1 MDGEVGTM
9 LMHRQAPV
17 AFGVL
22 ASCAVIASGSIL
34 LREQILSFS
43 SWPETARSGD
53 APEIAIPNVRPS
65 ALHGAGAT
73 TRGETTPR
81 VRVNAARAGGLLG
94 LGVGGGT
101 FTLVSSRPVGV
112 GGGAGG
118 GTVGAPGRPQLTTIG
133 RTGSGHP
140 DTGSAGDAPLSA
152 YGDGIPVSGDAGS
165 DGSGIAPTASGSVP
179 LEPTAAA
186 MRVAAPQA
194 ANVAPEADLAPVIS
208 SADNAPPPHDPA
220 GTPVL
225 VPEPPPIPAPAPDP
239 APDPA
244 PAPDPTP
251 APAEPTPPA
260 DPAPPV
266 ETPPPP
272 VEEAPAPPVEAPAP
286 DPAPEVP
293 PAPADPAP
301 PADPGLTPEPPV
313 DPAPSAVS
321 DSAPAATE

>member
-1 MDGEVGTM
+1 MDEEVGTV

-43 SWPETARSGD
+43 SWPEVGGGAGN
-53 APEIAIPNVRPS
+53 APEIAIPNGRPLALRDAGAVRP
-65 ALHGAGAT
+65 GEAT
-73 TRGETTPR
+73 RPART
-81 VRVNAARAGGLLG
+81 VVARAGVLG
-94 LGVGGGT
+94 LGAGGGT
-101 FTLVSSRPVGV
+101 FTLLTPRPVSAGE
-112 GGGAGG
+112 GTAGG
-118 GTVGAPGRPQLTTIG
+118 SGVPSGPQLTTVG

-140 DTGSAGDAPLSA
+140 DTGPAGDPPLSV
-152 YGDGIPVSGDAGS
+152 YGEGIPVAGNAGS
-165 DGSGIAPTASGSVP
+165 AGSGVSPLASGAVP
-179 LEPTAAA
+179 LVPTAAI
-186 MRVAAPQA
+186 RVAAPEA
-194 ANVAPEADLAPVIS
+194 ADVAPESDLAPVVS
-208 SADNAPPPHDPA
+208 SVDNAPPPSDPV

-225 VPEPPPIPAPAPDP
+225 VPEPAPEPAPAPDP

-251 APAEPTPPA
+251 APAEPAPPA

-266 ETPPPP
+266 ETPAPPT
-272 VEEAPAPPVEAPAP
+272 EETPAPPVEAPAP

-301 PADPGLTPEPPV
+301 PADPEITSEPP
-313 DPAPSAVS
+313 PA
-321 DSAPAATE
+321 DPAATDPAAASAPTE